1 MKRQLL
7 IPIILCS
14 LTLTSCGSGVSKASN
29 SYISNGYD
37 NSYDSYDSDYSYET
51 AYAEAEESP
60 ASADNEDSDA
70 VTADTIK
77 KEMLVYS
84 CNMTVD
90 VLNFDEAVDSF
101 KESLD
106 SYGGFVEN
114 ESYSDGGS
122 DSRYYYADE
131 EKWQTY
137 SATVRIPSADYDEF
151 CDYTASLGDLR
162 SKNAS
167 VENVSSEYYDLN
179 TTLEIY
185 EAKEERYIELLADIT
200 DNEYAVSVEKE
211 LTELQVQIAQ
221 IKTRMNDIRTDV
233 AYSYVYININE
244 VREYTPEPI
253 KKDTF
258 FQRLSN
264 TLSEAG
270 TGFLS
275 FLEGLL
281 FVLIYLFPYLVLIG
295 IVIAIITVIH
305 KKSKARRAAK
315 AAAAAAAAVRM
326 NYPQGNYP
334 PYGNTPPQSTE
345 PEQGSIAPQEAVKS
359 DNDTDN
365 TSENK

>member
-7 IPIILCS
+7 IPILLCS
-14 LTLTSCGSGVSKASN
+14 LMLTGCGSGEKSSEA
-29 SYISNGYD
+29 YIANGAYD

-51 AYAEAEESP
+51 SYDTAAAEESP
-60 ASADNEDSDA
+60 ASAENENSDA

-77 KEMLVYS
+77 KEMLVYT

-90 VLNFDEAVDSF
+90 VLNFNEAVDSF

-106 SYGGFVEN
+106 NYGGFVES

-137 SATVRIPSADYDEF
+137 YATVRIPSADYDEF
-151 CDYTASLGDLR
+151 CDYAASLGDLR

-185 EAKEERYIELLADIT
+185 EAKEQRYIDMLADIT
-200 DNEYAVSVEKE
+200 DDEYAISVEKE
-211 LTELQVQIAQ
+211 LTELQVQIAR
-221 IKTRMNDIRTDV
+221 IKTRMNEIRTDV
-233 AYSYVYININE
+233 AYSYVYISINE
-244 VREYTPEPI
+244 VREYTPEPV

-264 TLSEAG
+264 TLSDAAS
-270 TGFLS
+270 GFLS

-281 FVLIYLFPYLVLIG
+281 FVLIYLFPYLILIG
-295 IVIAIITVIH
+295 IIIAIIAAIR
-305 KKSKARRAAK
+305 KKSKARRAEK
-315 AAAAAAAAVRM
+315 AANAAAAAVRM
-326 NYPQGNYP
+326 HYPQNSYSPGEAAP
-334 PYGNTPPQSTE
+334 VQNTPQENAPSENTPDE
-345 PEQGSIAPQEAVKS
+345 PS
-359 DNDTDN
+359 DN
-365 TSENK
+365 K